1 MWTNFLLFLAN
12 QYVHKKGK
20 KCRLL
25 IFNRVSV
32 KQTDING
39 ECVFNK
45 LLTGYFF
52 YTWKKKNISVWDP
65 SEQLSQNEA
74 SHLRLLP
81 WSLLEP
87 AKRNSHSVIL
97 IWRDLCLN
105 CGTRGVLWSIPLIS
119 VCYVEPG
126 WAAFNC
132 WVSRI
137 RLKIGLN

>member
-25 IFNRVSV
+25 IFSRVSV

-45 LLTGYFF
+45 LITGYFF
-52 YTWKKKNISVWDP
+52 LYMKKDISVWDP

-74 SHLRLLP
+74 SHLYYIT
-81 WSLLEP
+81 SLIATLVPPGASKEEHP
-87 AKRNSHSVIL
+87 Q
-97 IWRDLCLN
+97 C
-105 CGTRGVLWSIPLIS
+105 
-119 VCYVEPG
+119 CY
-126 WAAFNC
+126 
-132 WVSRI
+132 S
-137 RLKIGLN
+137 RLKRPASEFWNKRCSLEHTFSLSVLGGAWMGSF